1 MAFFCQIYKDWKL
14 ELFRSYSAGT
24 SHKFQ
29 PSYDFLYPEF
39 LLIYVWSYAQFDLLT
54 GSAVIKSMYWENLYQ
69 SRSKLTSLK
78 TFSFNGHVLEI
89 NVYKSNKEL
98 FPHSYNYSHPSTR
111 GAGRILESNTNPWL
125 SLWFALLLHFLST
138 PFELRWGYVQKGFL
152 LPHYSTSASKWITP
166 VVHFEVNFRSKWS
179 HTSFTSTWKKY
190 ILLIG

>member
-14 ELFRSYSAGT
+14 ELFRSHSAGT

-98 FPHSYNYSHPSTR
+98 FPHSY
-111 GAGRILESNTNPWL
+111 ILIQAPGGLGGFLKVIQIPDCLSGLHYFCTFSLN
-125 SLWFALLLHFLST
+125 SLWAKMRVCTERFSI
-138 PFELRWGYVQKGFL
+138 
-152 LPHYSTSASKWITP
+152 AS
-166 VVHFEVNFRSKWS
+166 
-179 HTSFTSTWKKY
+179 
-190 ILLIG
+190 L